1 MKHYRKLLAVL
12 LCIAMCASMLP
23 TWAFAEGGDG
33 TGLAEEA
40 GEADG
45 YSVEEGSQAEE
56 DLLTQGEA
64 EDPALSGEEE
74 MLPGAEA
81 APEAAGEEPVEE
93 EETPEAAPPE
103 DAPSE
108 AVPEEPTEAPADSEE
123 PKDDGPKADD
133 PEEAEDEAPT
143 ETADLGDEDEGYAE
157 MSGRICTVT
166 VDDGTDNA
174 ALLDAYAQAA
184 LDSLRP
190 GAVTPQNYRVDR
202 GELLTGLDKKIY
214 DALWKRIQQVA
225 SGDLASTAFVIPFEE
240 LGLKK
245 TYTFDELGVTNF
257 DDGFAMVDSFFD
269 FSFRAVLGALLADCC
284 YSLYWYDKT
293 DGTMYQPYDSMSGSG
308 NTIKVEGDGFCV
320 WMSVVQEYWDGS
332 SVYTYR
338 YEDEYGDEHTV
349 TKPTGVDPKYGTTVK
364 TAVQNANA
372 VVTSAAPKSDFD
384 KLSAYKTW
392 ICDHVTY
399 NDKAAQDQTVPYGNP
414 WQLIWVF
421 DGDIDTDVVCE
432 GYSKAFQ
439 YLCEL
444 TSFQGAVGVYSVSGV
459 MSGGT
464 GAGNH
469 MWNIVSMEDGKNYL
483 VDVTN
488 CDVGSIGA
496 PDWLFMKGCAGG
508 GVANGYT
515 YNCGSGSF
523 ASQVTYVYDDEA
535 KNLYGSDILTL
546 SNKDYTPYAD
556 PTPADPE
563 LEDGKGVEITLGSE
577 NTASA
582 SRTLIFKPLATR
594 IYEITAEDISN
605 SGSNV
610 TAASPYVV
618 YPPVRVT
625 LTTADGSTVATWA
638 SSTGTVSVRSTLTA
652 GQEYRVTLERMSSG
666 TGKYRISVKSFETD
680 ACGETAVWSYDTA
693 TAELTISGTGE
704 MWPRSWTETGTD
716 APWTQ
721 YAGTASKLTVDDGIT
736 SLGEAAFMGMSALKE
751 VSLPDSVKSLG
762 LNAFRAT
769 GLTSIRLP
777 DSIAMLEYATFS
789 GCGALTEVRLP
800 NQLES
805 IGQAAFNGTAVEE
818 LDIPVSLTDIQ
829 YGAFETANSLKT
841 VNYAGTKAQWSAIR
855 IGDLNDC
862 LKTALIHCT
871 DGDIDNRP
879 LLKLEPVGETGLT
892 VARGTTA
899 TLTVRATP
907 AKEGDTLTYD
917 WYAVNRRT
925 EDGRV
930 AQTLVGHGST
940 SGNTNRLTTDPV
952 TDQLQYV
959 CVVSD
964 QNGNSAQVTFTLDYG
979 RQDGFAGDSIRWSV
993 SGSVLT
999 LSGTGEMWDYYYE
1012 DGFMTPWTGLNGSI
1026 TEVIVGEGITAVGGD
1041 AFTQMPNLTRVT
1053 LPTTLTRIGRD
1064 AFSDSVSLKS
1074 IEFPASLRKIGS
1086 YAFYGSGLETVVL
1099 PEGLTEIGA
1108 AAFMGCAGLKEITLP
1123 KTLNT
1128 VPLACFSGCGT
1139 LELVKYAG
1147 RQTDWSS
1154 VSIADGN
1161 EPLRSAK
1168 LRCLG
1173 DLLKLSP
1180 PTDLAWHR
1188 FEEGHDVIGFMSF
1201 AQAAE
1206 NPTRFYEYRI
1216 YRTVNGTDTMVRTD
1230 FTAVPGAGRD
1240 GNHVFVTSDE
1250 FESGDY
1256 YFTVTAVSK
1265 DPDKY
1270 ADSDPVKSET
1280 WHYEKAAVRMA
1291 TVTNIGID
1299 TDGMATWTMPA
1310 DLDHYTGFM
1319 MEYRYRASLSDPQT
1333 GEGMRY
1339 PTLIRRTMGP
1349 GDESPAVSF
1358 MARVRQQGPGY
1369 YQWRVK
1375 LLSDDTATVDKSLWS
1390 DWSAETQITAEQIAE
1405 YHAPNEFRN
1414 LKQLQKFCAQNYTS
1428 ITSIRFGLNEPFEF
1442 TEDVVIP
1449 ENLMVWFPAPNNS
1462 VTVPAGKTL
1471 TLNGSLLLQEDITVA
1486 GTLVNNSTLAL
1497 HNGNGAMATVTVTGS
1512 YAGTGRLYVN
1522 HIGKGHVADADPD
1535 TYFTGI
1541 DLRNY
1546 ERSHTDSDNKE
1557 CVYIYTWNPALKAGE
1572 TLTLDLSSA
1581 QPKSSFRLVAEEE
1594 GLYVITLRKL
1604 SDSAARPG
1612 IHLSATNSRV
1622 PDSQVLW
1629 DGETMIYRYSMKAG
1643 ETLPLEIER
1652 TGQATGEGSYE
1663 LSAAVFDLDACGDRL
1678 TWAVSGDTLTISG
1691 EGDIWDYTE
1700 VGYPAD
1706 GGSVNWTTDAP
1717 WGDYEDTV
1725 KTVTLDPGVTAVGQ
1739 NAFAGMNALETLAVS
1754 ASAAG
1759 LRVGKWAFDQCDN
1772 LQRIEL
1778 NGFSSDWKEDRIAEG
1793 NESLTGAKLYCEYGL
1808 AVQPKDGKE
1817 TAIAVPCGTTV
1828 TLEVETVPAQGG
1840 GAIRYAWSSA
1850 TDWTEDGS
1858 TQIINYEN
1866 NSPSLVTEPVDTF
1879 RVYTCTVTDE
1889 LGNEG
1894 AVSFRVQYERPEG
1907 YVGNDI
1913 RWAVSNGV
1921 LTLSGTGAM
1930 WDYYYENGMML
1941 PWAARSAEITKVVV
1955 EAGITVIGGY
1965 AFSYLPNLTEVS
1977 LPEGLVSIHADAFT
1991 DCVSL
1996 RGIDLPSTLTELR
2009 RYVFYGSGLES
2020 MVLPEGL
2027 AALPEGGF
2035 MGCTGLAEVTVP
2047 KSLTAVEEACFT
2059 GCEEL
2064 KTVNYA
2070 GTPAEW
2076 NRIRIAEGN
2085 EALTQAFKAQ
2095 FGAGDSSGL
2104 KLNKEYLLIQ
2114 KGGTDSSL
2122 NVTEGLND
2130 YTKKYL
2136 TWTTESGR
2144 EDIIAVDRNT
2154 GAVMAKSVGTDYA
2167 VATLDLGYAV
2177 YTARCRVDIQESIT
2191 ELSEVKAS
2199 LTEDKVT
2206 VELYRTDYTRV
2217 GIVLAI
2223 EQNRIG
2229 AASIGEAGTDADAD
2243 TNSPADPAVS
2253 AVLKKVTWE
2262 AADKNKITDF
2272 FELEQVDDRY
2282 VQIVPKDLSPLAVK
2296 ATKGSYKASIL
2307 VTVDD
2312 GTENGRELD
2321 PLPLTVTVKKT
2332 LPKLSAPAVKL
2343 NRFTPDEVVPVAVT
2357 GANVT
2362 GFRPENG
2369 NYKNTVAELSKELPM
2384 TVKLNPANTKN
2395 GSAKFSL
2402 ICDLEN
2408 WAVTA
2413 KLNLTVSS
2421 TWNAPKVT
2429 LKPTSVNLYSG
2440 NGNDKAFSAVTVTP
2454 LAGMTHRIE
2463 AVGNN
2468 GLIADYD
2475 DETGVIT
2482 VEKGK
2487 ATAGNATV
2495 TVKAD
2500 GQPVATLRVKVQAA
2514 AAKTGITA
2522 KAAGAIDLK
2531 MTNSPV
2537 TITLT
2542 GKNCNAGAVTDYDVH
2557 ILCNNRKQGVKDL
2570 DVTDLFNIEITRD
2583 VITLREK
2590 RDPALKQSLKDV
2602 FDKGDAYT
2610 AVIETAA
2617 AEIKPVKITV
2627 KNSAK
2632 VTINVSYKTVGTID
2646 VLRQGTSVTVTPT
2659 VKNWYERDLEQG
2671 DLHIYDSAYKD
2682 ITDKFTVGFDGA
2694 AYRVTPKEALNPKLK
2709 YYAAVPKDVTGAQS
2723 TVYKALTVKMGTA
2736 KIAQSTKAIT
2746 LSKNDLYDRQS
2757 VVLSVNDPTLYDIG
2771 EARVVLV
2778 DKSGCFAQPVHL
2790 GNGEFAIG
2798 FVKDRT
2804 IDVTKMKSAN
2814 VQLQVFLG
2822 GNITDTPNA
2831 RLSVK
2836 ITLK

>member
-1 MKHYRKLLAVL
+1 MQLVRRPPTYYNDDIYAVLYILIKEDVHGMKHYRKLLAVL

-40 GEADG
+40 GEAD
-45 YSVEEGSQAEE
+45 VCTPKENPEEE
-56 DLLTQGEA
+56 DL
-64 EDPALSGEEE
+64 
-74 MLPGAEA
+74 MIPGAEA
-81 APEAAGEEPVEE
+81 ATEDAGEEPVEE

-103 DAPSE
+103 DAP
-108 AVPEEPTEAPADSEE
+108 EEPTEAPADAEE
-123 PKDDGPKADD
+123 PKDDDPEADD
-133 PEEAEDEAPT
+133 PAEAEDEAPV
-143 ETADLGDEDEGYAE
+143 EAADLGDGDEGYAE
-157 MSGRICTVT
+157 RPGRIYTVT

-245 TYTFDELGVTNF
+245 TYTFEELGVTDY
-257 DDGFAMVDSFFD
+257 DDGFDMVDSFFD
-269 FSFRAVLGALLADCC
+269 FSFRAVMSALLADCC

-293 DGTMYQPYDSMSGSG
+293 SGVVYWPYDGMSGSG
-308 NTIKVEGDGFCV
+308 NTITLEGDGFSV
-320 WMSVVQEYWDGS
+320 WMSAAQEYWDGS
-332 SVYTYR
+332 TVSTYQ
-338 YEDEYGDEHTV
+338 YEDENGDSHTD
-349 TKPTGVDPKYGTTVK
+349 TKPTGVDPKYGTAVK

-372 VVTSAAPKSDFD
+372 VVTGAASSSDFD
-384 KLSAYKTW
+384 KLNAYKTW

-399 NDKAAQDQTVPYGNP
+399 NDKAAQDRTVPYGNP

-432 GYSKAFQ
+432 GYAKAFQ

-444 TSFQGAVGVYSVSGV
+444 TSFQGAVGVYSVTGLMV
-459 MSGGT
+459 DGT
-464 GAGNH
+464 GAGDH

-496 PDWLFMKGCAGG
+496 PDWLFMKGCADG
-508 GVANGYT
+508 GVADGYK

-523 ASQVTYVYDDEA
+523 ASQVTYVYNDET
-535 KNLYGSDILTL
+535 KNLYDSDILTL
-546 SNKDYTPYAD
+546 SNKDYTPSAD

-577 NTASA
+577 DTASA
-582 SRTLIFKPLATR
+582 SRTLIFKPTETK

-610 TAASPYVV
+610 TAASPYVI

-625 LTTADGSTVATWA
+625 LTTADGSTAATRA
-638 SSTGTVSVRSTLTA
+638 GTTGTVSVRSTLTA
-652 GQEYRVTLERMSSG
+652 GQEYRVTIERMSSG
-666 TGKYRISVKSFETD
+666 TGKYLISVKSYGAD

-704 MWPRSWTETGTD
+704 MWPRRWTETGTD

-721 YAGTASKLTVDDGIT
+721 YAGTASKLTVGDGIT

-751 VSLPDSVKSLG
+751 ASLPDSVKSLG

-789 GCGALTEVRLP
+789 GCGALTEVTLP

-829 YGAFETANSLKT
+829 YGAFETADSLRII
-841 VNYAGTKAQWSAIR
+841 NYAGTKAQWSAIR

-871 DGDIDNRP
+871 DGEINP
-879 LLKLEPVGETGLT
+879 L
-892 VARGTTA
+892 
-899 TLTVRATP
+899 
-907 AKEGDTLTYD
+907 
-917 WYAVNRRT
+917 
-925 EDGRV
+925 
-930 AQTLVGHGST
+930 Q
-940 SGNTNRLTTDPV
+940 
-952 TDQLQYV
+952 
-959 CVVSD
+959 
-964 QNGNSAQVTFTLDYG
+964 
-979 RQDGFAGDSIRWSV
+979 
-993 SGSVLT
+993 
-999 LSGTGEMWDYYYE
+999 
-1012 DGFMTPWTGLNGSI
+1012 
-1026 TEVIVGEGITAVGGD
+1026 
-1041 AFTQMPNLTRVT
+1041 
-1053 LPTTLTRIGRD
+1053 
-1064 AFSDSVSLKS
+1064 
-1074 IEFPASLRKIGS
+1074 
-1086 YAFYGSGLETVVL
+1086 
-1099 PEGLTEIGA
+1099 
-1108 AAFMGCAGLKEITLP
+1108 
-1123 KTLNT
+1123 
-1128 VPLACFSGCGT
+1128 
-1139 LELVKYAG
+1139 
-1147 RQTDWSS
+1147 
-1154 VSIADGN
+1154 
-1161 EPLRSAK
+1161 
-1168 LRCLG
+1168 
-1173 DLLKLSP
+1173 KLSP

-1201 AQAAE
+1201 AQAEE

-1216 YRTVNGTDTMVRTD
+1216 YRTLNGTDTLVRTD

-1265 DPDKY
+1265 DPNKY

-1299 TDGMATWTMPA
+1299 ADGMATWTMPA

-1349 GDESPAVSF
+1349 GDESPSVSF

-1375 LLSDDTATVDKSLWS
+1375 LLSDDTVTVDKSLWS

-1414 LKQLQKFCAQNYTS
+1414 LKQLQKFCAQTYTAV
-1428 ITSIRFGLNEPFEF
+1428 TSIRFGLNEPFEF

-1471 TLNGSLLLQEDITVA
+1471 TLNGNLLLQEDITVA

-1522 HIGKGHVADADPD
+1522 HIGKGHVADVDPD

-1557 CVYIYTWNPALKAGE
+1557 CVYIYTWNPTLKAGE

-1581 QPKSSFRLVAEEE
+1581 QPKSSFNLTTEKA
-1594 GLYVITLRKL
+1594 GLYVLTVRKL
-1604 SDSAARPG
+1604 NDSAGRPG
-1612 IHLSATNSRV
+1612 IHLSAEDNRM

-1629 DGETMIYRYSMKAG
+1629 DGERLVTRYTVKAG
-1643 ETLPLEIER
+1643 ETLRMMIER
-1652 TGQATGEGSYE
+1652 TSPATGEGRYE
-1663 LSAAVFDLDACGDRL
+1663 VSAAVYGFDACGDKL
-1678 TWAVSGDTLTISG
+1678 VWSVSGDTLTISG
-1691 EGDIWDYTE
+1691 EGNIWDGDIWDYTE
-1700 VGYPAD
+1700 VGHPVE
-1706 GGSVNWTTDAP
+1706 GTNSVNWTTDAP
-1717 WGDYEDTV
+1717 WGAYEDTV
-1725 KTVTLDPGVTAVGQ
+1725 KTVILGTGVTAVGQ

-1754 ASAAG
+1754 ASAAD
-1759 LRVGKWAFDQCDN
+1759 LSVGKWAFDQCDN

-1793 NESLTGAKLYCEYGL
+1793 NESLKGAKLYCEYGL

-1866 NSPSLVTEPVDTF
+1866 NTPALVTEPVDTF

-1907 YVGNDI
+1907 YAGSDV

-1955 EAGITVIGGY
+1955 EPGITVIGGY

-1996 RGIDLPSTLTELR
+1996 RGIDLPSSLTELR
-2009 RYVFYGSGLES
+2009 RYAFYGSGLERV
-2020 MVLPEGL
+2020 VLPEGL
-2027 AALPEGGF
+2027 ASLPEGGF
-2035 MGCTGLAEVTVP
+2035 MGCAGLAEVTVP

-2095 FGAGDSSGL
+2095 FGAVDSSGL

-2136 TWTTESGR
+2136 TWTTESGG
-2144 EDIIAVDRNT
+2144 ENVIAVDQNT
-2154 GAVMAKSVGTDYA
+2154 GAVTAKSVGTDYA

-2177 YTARCRVDIQESIT
+2177 CTARCRVDVQESIT

-2272 FELEQVDDRY
+2272 FALEQVDDRY

-2296 ATKGSYKASIL
+2296 ATKGSYKASIH

-2369 NYKNTVAELSKELPM
+2369 NYKNTVAELSKELPL
-2384 TVKLNPANTKN
+2384 TVKLNPANTQN

-2413 KLNLTVSS
+2413 KLTLTVSS

-2429 LKPTSVNLYSG
+2429 LKPASVNLYSG
-2440 NGNDKAFSAVTVTP
+2440 SGNDKAFSTVTVTP

-2482 VEKGK
+2482 VKKG
-2487 ATAGNATV
+2487 TASAGSATV

-2694 AYRVTPKEALNPKLK
+2694 AYRVTPKENEALNPKLK
-2709 YYAAVPKDVTGAQS
+2709 YYAAVPKDVTGAQN
-2723 TVYKALTVKMGTA
+2723 TVYKGLPVKMGTA
-2736 KIAQSTKAIT
+2736 KITQSTKAIT

-2757 VVLSVNDPTLYDIG
+2757 VILSVNDPTLHDIG

-2778 DKSGCFAQPVHL
+2778 DKSRVFAQPVNL

-2798 FVKDRT
+2798 FEKDRT